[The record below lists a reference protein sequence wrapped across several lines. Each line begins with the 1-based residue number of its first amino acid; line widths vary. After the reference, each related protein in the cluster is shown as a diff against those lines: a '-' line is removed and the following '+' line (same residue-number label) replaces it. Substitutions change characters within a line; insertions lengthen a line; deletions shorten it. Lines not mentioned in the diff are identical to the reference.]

1 MDLTAT
7 ELMYID
13 RMFNDGGYVLD
24 FSDDSFAEFSL
35 KSIDLDI
42 KAKYGLSK
50 GKSLN
55 RFFSDNSI
63 DIKTK
68 MKLLKDL
75 LEIYEVY
82 KESSP
87 RFRLLCDSY
96 SDKPK
101 LMEQYKE
108 KCVEILGKYSGII
121 LATNTKD
128 IKEKGLKELIEEAQE
143 YYKKDKKIATEKVW
157 DALER
162 LKTYYMK
169 EGIDKK
175 KSVEKII
182 EQISHSN
189 ETYYTLFNDEFI
201 KLTDLGNKH
210 RIRHHE
216 LDKIEIIDDNYYDY
230 FYNRCLALIDL
241 ALKFLS

>member
-35 KSIDLDI
+35 KSIGLDI

-101 LMEQYKE
+101 
-108 KCVEILGKYSGII
+108 
-121 LATNTKD
+121 
-128 IKEKGLKELIEEAQE
+128 
-143 YYKKDKKIATEKVW
+143 
-157 DALER
+157 
-162 LKTYYMK
+162 
-169 EGIDKK
+169 
-175 KSVEKII
+175 
-182 EQISHSN
+182 
-189 ETYYTLFNDEFI
+189 
-201 KLTDLGNKH
+201 
-210 RIRHHE
+210 
-216 LDKIEIIDDNYYDY
+216 
-230 FYNRCLALIDL
+230 
-241 ALKFLS
+241 